1 MEVMKYWKV
10 IVFMVIAGI
19 VGWGLLSLYQ
29 SRNAADKQA
38 AALKAQYDKLQEQ
51 NQNLSSEV
59 QYFQNPANLVKQLKA
74 QTNYKNPGEGLIIV
88 VPGSTTT
95 TSTATGTQQ

>member
-1 MEVMKYWKV
+1 MKYWKV
-10 IVFMVIAGI
+10 IVFIVIAGI

-29 SRNAADKQA
+29 SRNAAEQQA
-38 AALKAQYDKLQEQ
+38 ATLKTQYDELQAQ

-59 QYFQNPANLVKQLKA
+59 QYFQDPANLVKQLKA

-88 VPGSTTT
+88 VPGASST

>member
-1 MEVMKYWKV
+1 M
-10 IVFMVIAGI
+10 IVFVAIAGI

-29 SRNAADKQA
+29 SRNAAEQQATTLKVQYKQ
-38 AALKAQYDKLQEQ
+38 LQAQ

-59 QYFQNPANLVKQLKA
+59 QYFQDPANLIKQLKA

-88 VPGSTTT
+88 VPGASST
-95 TSTATGTQQ
+95 TSTATGAQQ